1 MKQIV
6 VSSFIIALVAAL
18 MVPGVALAQD
28 KFPSKQITLII
39 PYAAGGSTDLL
50 ARAVEKI
57 WPKYAPQPLVLINKT
72 GGGGVVGTE
81 FVVRS
86 KPDGYT
92 LFMGYGSGSDLVM
105 PQLQKMPYDPF
116 KDIVAIC
123 RLSVHSVVIVT
134 GAKSEFNSV
143 KDMIAWAKKEGKP
156 ITSSVSTKAGAVDI
170 ALTGLGKAAGINI
183 VTVPFAGGADAVT
196 TLAGGHVMIGGG
208 HPSEVM
214 PHIKAGR
221 FKALGVA
228 LPNRDP
234 SLPNIPTLREQGV
247 NVSTWGSVKGI
258 GGPAGI
264 PKETIAYLETTLKK
278 VCEDAE
284 FKKIMADL
292 DQPIMYQDSAT
303 FTKFLQQAYGDYGK
317 LIKDLNITI
326 E

>member
-6 VSSFIIALVAAL
+6 ASSFIIALVVAL
-18 MVPGVALAQD
+18 MVPGVALAQE

-57 WPKYAPQPLVLINKT
+57 WPKYAPQSMVLINKT
-72 GGGGVVGTE
+72 GGGGVTGTE

-86 KPDGYT
+86 KPDAYT
-92 LFMGYGSGSDLVM
+92 LFMGYGSGSDIVM
-105 PQLQKMPYDPF
+105 PHLQKMPYDPY

-143 KDMIAWAKKEGKP
+143 KDMVAWTKKEGKP
-156 ITSSVSTKAGAVDI
+156 ITSSVSTAAGAVDI
-170 ALTGLGKAAGINI
+170 ALRGLGKAAGINI
-183 VTVPFAGGADAVT
+183 VTVPSAGGADAVT
-196 TLAGGHVMIGGG
+196 MLAGGHVMIGGG

-228 LPNRDP
+228 LPDRDP
-234 SLPNIPTLREQGV
+234 SLPNVPTLREQGI
-247 NVSTWGSVKGI
+247 NIATWGSVKGI
-258 GGPAGI
+258 GGPAAI
-264 PKETIAYLETTLKK
+264 PKATLEYLQATFKK

-284 FKKIMADL
+284 FKKIMVDL

-303 FTKFLQQAYGDYGK
+303 FAKFLQQAYGDYGK
-317 LIKDLNITI
+317 LIKDLNITL
-326 E
+326 